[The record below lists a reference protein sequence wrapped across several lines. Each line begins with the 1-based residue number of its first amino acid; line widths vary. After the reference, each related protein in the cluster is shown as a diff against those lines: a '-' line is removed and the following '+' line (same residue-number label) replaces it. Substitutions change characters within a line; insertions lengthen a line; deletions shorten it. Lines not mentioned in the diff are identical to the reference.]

1 MRAKV
6 QNGLGWQRR
15 LGKDQ
20 QKQSAAGPNF
30 IPRNA
35 NKYNCT
41 WLPYVGQTLQMLFE
55 CHHWKH

>member
-1 MRAKV
+1 MRAKM

-35 NKYNCT
+35 NKYNCA
-41 WLPYVGQTLQMLFE
+41 WLPYVGQTL
-55 CHHWKH
+55 